1 MALTDDELNQMEQS
15 MKDERYSTASI
26 RIFLNELK
34 KYSPVSLCS
43 AVVFDALEMAIM
55 SLL

>member
-1 MALTDDELNQMEQS
+1 MALTDDELNQMEQI
-15 MKDERYSTASI
+15 MKDEGYSTASI

-34 KYSPVSLCS
+34 KYLPVSLCS
-43 AVVFDALEMAIM
+43 AVVFDTLEMAIM